1 MPQAKTN
8 VALQFSECCA
18 AETALQHWLF
28 CTAEVIWTKSCA
40 AANEKLHCNIE
51 KAALQE
57 SGAFLPLSCGF
68 QAPTFR
74 HPRLGPAEIQK
85 ILVSVKFLSAILG
98 PEMGAS
104 ILWTPGKCVL
114 SAGKTHVHKIPRFRG
129 GGYFGSG
136 GGSADFIFMGARIFL
151 TFALFCVLVFALFC
165 ALVPSSTCFCIRPRL
180 ERLRVGFSHLSS
192 MHFGPPFMAYA
203 ELVLRR

>member
-1 MPQAKTN
+1 MGGFRNWMTSASPKPDPSKPHPCNMPQAKTE

-28 CTAEVIWTKSCA
+28 CSAEVIWTKSCA

-74 HPRLGPAEIQK
+74 HPRFGPADDQRCWRIRERSPSRCDRSFCPFSPQNAAPALTVSQVALQRCNVNFLARFLGW
-85 ILVSVKFLSAILG
+85 ILEGEFWEVNFSTVNF
-98 PEMGAS
+98 
-104 ILWTPGKCVL
+104 
-114 SAGKTHVHKIPRFRG
+114 
-129 GGYFGSG
+129 SG
-136 GGSADFIFMGARIFL
+136 G
-151 TFALFCVLVFALFC
+151 LF
-165 ALVPSSTCFCIRPRL
+165 SWKK
-180 ERLRVGFSHLSS
+180 
-192 MHFGPPFMAYA
+192 
-203 ELVLRR
+203 

>member
-1 MPQAKTN
+1 MTPMQALVTFNLLVDISAPKKKKLNPLPPNSPTRRRHPPGPFGPKPHPSKPHPCNMPQAKTE

-28 CTAEVIWTKSCA
+28 CSAEVIWTKSCA

-74 HPRLGPAEIQK
+74 HPRLGLAIFWG
-85 ILVSVKFLSAILG
+85 FLIFSG
-98 PEMGAS
+98 SP
-104 ILWTPGKCVL
+104 VL
-114 SAGKTHVHKIPRFRG
+114 
-129 GGYFGSG
+129 
-136 GGSADFIFMGARIFL
+136 
-151 TFALFCVLVFALFC
+151 
-165 ALVPSSTCFCIRPRL
+165 
-180 ERLRVGFSHLSS
+180 
-192 MHFGPPFMAYA
+192 
-203 ELVLRR
+203 